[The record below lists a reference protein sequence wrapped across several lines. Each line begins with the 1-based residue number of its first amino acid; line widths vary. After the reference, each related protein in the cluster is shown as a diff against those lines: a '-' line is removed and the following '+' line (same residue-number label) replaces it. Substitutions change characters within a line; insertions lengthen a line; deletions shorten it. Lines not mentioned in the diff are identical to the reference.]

1 MSTSK
6 TNTPHGAPGNM
17 IQQAVGVFNT
27 CSQRNTQM
35 RHLTGSMPQA
45 GAAVAAAGG
54 KQSKTTMPIVQAQN
68 LTKNKGDEITFHLDN
83 PIGGYPIM
91 GSDYAE
97 GKGIGMSYSEDKLR
111 INQARFPIDMGNT

>member
-35 RHLTGSMPQA
+35 RHLTGSMPQV

-54 KQSKTTMPIVQAQN
+54 VCVLDGRMVDTPVITLARQTLERQA
-68 LTKNKGDEITFHLDN
+68 LGASRL
-83 PIGGYPIM
+83 
-91 GSDYAE
+91 
-97 GKGIGMSYSEDKLR
+97 
-111 INQARFPIDMGNT
+111 

>member
-6 TNTPHGAPGNM
+6 TNTPAGQAGNM

-45 GAAVAAAGG
+45 GAAAAAAGG
-54 KQSKTTMPIVQAQN
+54 KQSKTSMPIVQAQFQSAPA
-68 LTKNKGDEITFHLDN
+68 IA
-83 PIGGYPIM
+83 GGRCP
-91 GSDYAE
+91 
-97 GKGIGMSYSEDKLR
+97 
-111 INQARFPIDMGNT
+111 ARGLSG

>member
-35 RHLTGSMPQA
+35 RHLTGSMPQV

-68 LTKNKGDEITFHLDN
+68 LTKNKGDEITFHLDKVA
-83 PIGGYPIM
+83 PCERG
-91 GSDYAE
+91 
-97 GKGIGMSYSEDKLR
+97 
-111 INQARFPIDMGNT
+111 